1 MPLRHE
7 IRAAAGH
14 LERAPDAGSHHS
26 TLGGRGLLGVHERLR
41 RDLLLVAHV
50 DAQPGVLSVFELVV
64 SFEVR
69 YSWEQ
74 AMLLGELIIHCV
86 LILLKLILQINTI
99 LLLLI
104 CIRNS
109 SILLFRFITSVG
121 PVRHLEARLV
131 SKRAVAVVVV
141 VRGLERGDR
150 LWLRA
155 RVGGAAVPKPAASSV
170 LAAWVSS
177 SLGIDHARLG
187 WADSRGAHF
196 VWTGGASPVRRR
208 RGPERLLAGACAVR
222 DGHVLAGCAAG
233 ALSAE
238 GHLPGDMSVIGVG
251 VQLDVRGRRRQHRAS
266 PGIQATASLQE
277 VSALLA

>member
-1 MPLRHE
+1 M
-7 IRAAAGH
+7 
-14 LERAPDAGSHHS
+14 
-26 TLGGRGLLGVHERLR
+26 HERLR

-86 LILLKLILQINTI
+86 LILLKLILQTNTI

-141 VRGLERGDR
+141 VRGLHGLGRGDH
-150 LWLRA
+150 LWLGA
-155 RVGGAAVPKPAASSV
+155 RVGGAVVPEPAASSV

-208 RGPERLLAGACAVR
+208 RGPERLLAGARTVR
-222 DGHVLAGCAAG
+222 DGHVLAGCVVG
-233 ALSAE
+233 ALGAE
-238 GHLPGDMSVIGVG
+238 GHLPGDMSVIGVR
-251 VQLDVRGRRRQHRAS
+251 VQLDV
-266 PGIQATASLQE
+266 
-277 VSALLA
+277 